1 MRRNT
6 FGQIG
11 QPRKEPDTSI
21 AYGIYDLFDVYGHVL
36 NDEWPYTKRYTSHT
50 VSSYSITE
58 GDTVTLTVY
67 TSGFNN
73 GEYVYYTIN
82 TVSGPTMTGA
92 DFTDGLT
99 QGQFEVNN
107 NVGTLQKILMP
118 GDGTENNQMQF
129 QIRFESTSGTIM
141 DTSSTITVADAAGAP
156 PGQQVF
162 TSSGT
167 FVPPAGVTDVCVVAV
182 GGGGGGLR
190 YSCCS
195 YAMMGGGGGGLG
207 YKNGISVVSGNNY
220 TVVVGQGGVGGA
232 YSSGSQAG
240 GDSYF
245 INSGT
250 VKGGGGQPGRWRA
263 DAAGGTYTGDGGGN
277 GGMSDYQGNYQGPG
291 GGGGAG
297 GYSGSGGNGR
307 SSAYGSGYAGNGGG
321 GGGGAGSGSANQQAA
336 YGGGGVGLLGQGAN
350 GAAGNT
356 GSGGGGGSGGSSG
369 QTSGV
374 AGLYGGGGG
383 GGTNN
388 TSDAGGNGAVRIL
401 WGAGRAYPSTNTG
414 DV

>member
-1 MRRNT
+1 MRRNSGIVGPT
-6 FGQIG
+6 KTIG
-11 QPRKEPDTSI
+11 VRPPDI
-21 AYGIYDLFDVYGHVL
+21 NGIFDIFDVYNHRLV
-36 NDEWPYTKRYTSHT
+36 DVWPYTKRYTSHT

-58 GDTVTLTVY
+58 LDTITLTVY
-67 TSGFNN
+67 TSGFYD
-73 GEYVYYTIN
+73 GEYIYYTIN

-92 DFTDGLT
+92 DFADGVA
-99 QGQFEVNN
+99 QGQIEVNS
-107 NVGTLQKILMP
+107 NVGTVQKIMMP

-129 QIRFESTSGTIM
+129 QIRFESTSGPIM
-141 DTSSTITVADAAGAP
+141 DTSSTITVADAAGAA

-167 FVPPAGVTDVCVVAV
+167 FIPPAGVTDVCVVAV
-182 GGGGGGLR
+182 GGGGGGMH
-190 YSCCS
+190 YGCCS

-207 YKNGISVVSGNNY
+207 YKNGISVTAGNNY
-220 TVVVGQGGVGGA
+220 SVVVGQGGIGGP

-245 INSGT
+245 ISTST
-250 VKGGGGQPGRWRA
+250 VKGGGGQPGRWRQ

-277 GGMSDYQGNYQGPG
+277 GGMSDYQGSYQGPG

-297 GYSGSGGNGR
+297 GYSGNGGNGR

-321 GGGGAGSGSANQQAA
+321 GGGGAGSGSANYQNA
-336 YGGGGVGLLGQGAN
+336 YGGGGVGLLGQGSN

-356 GSGGGGGSGGSSG
+356 WSGGGGGSGGSSG

-383 GGTNN
+383 GGTNFGG
-388 TSDAGGNGAVRIL
+388 DPGGNGAVRIL